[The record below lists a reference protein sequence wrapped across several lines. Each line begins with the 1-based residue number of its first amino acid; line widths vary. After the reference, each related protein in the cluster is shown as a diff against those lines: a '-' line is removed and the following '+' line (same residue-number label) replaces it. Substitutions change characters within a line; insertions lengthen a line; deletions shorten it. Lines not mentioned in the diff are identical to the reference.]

1 MPAWRR
7 NLYVLFV
14 VQLLSVAGFSLVF
27 PFLSLYVKEI
37 GVATGG
43 SIEFWSGMV
52 FSSQALTM
60 MLASPLWG
68 VYSDRHGRKLMLVR
82 ATLGGAVLVVL
93 MGFVQ
98 NAEQLVALRVI
109 QGGVTGVVSAA
120 SALVAATAPREK
132 SGEALGLL
140 SMGRAAGVAVGPVIG
155 GVIGDTFG
163 FRESFWITGVLL
175 ALAGVAVLVWVQE
188 DFTPV
193 ARDRS
198 KSTASEF
205 RRLLTAPGMSGLY
218 ELNFL
223 RSLGHTMIFP
233 LLSLF
238 VVQLVGSEAGAATRT
253 GLIIGAASLSGAI
266 SSVYLGRMGDRVGH
280 TRILMFSAGAA
291 VLLYL
296 PQPFVTSV
304 WQLGLL
310 QLLSGFAVGGIIPA
324 IAALMNLWAP
334 AGNQGAIYGLD
345 NSVNAAARG
354 IAPMIAAGVALWL
367 GLRGV
372 FAAAGVVYLLIV
384 LLSIHVASKAN
395 DAGRQRGRPRAS
407 SPSGAPGD

>member
-27 PFLSLYVKEI
+27 PFLSLYVAEI

-52 FSSQALTM
+52 FSSQAITM
-60 MLASPLWG
+60 MVASPLWG

-82 ATLGGAVLVVL
+82 ATLGGAVLVAL
-93 MGFVQ
+93 MGFAQ
-98 NAEQLVALRVI
+98 NAEQLVVLRII

-155 GVIGDTFG
+155 GVLGDLFG
-163 FRESFWITGVLL
+163 FRESFWITGALLGLAGLAVLL
-175 ALAGVAVLVWVQE
+175 WVHE
-188 DFTPV
+188 DFKPV
-193 ARDRS
+193 VRDRS
-198 KSTASEF
+198 YSTFGEF
-205 RRLLTAPGMSGLY
+205 RRLITAPGMGGLY

-238 VVQLVGSEAGAATRT
+238 VVQLVGSADGAATRT

-266 SSVYLGRMGDRVGH
+266 SSVYLGRLGDRIGH
-280 TRILMFSAGAA
+280 TRILVMCSAAA

-304 WQLGLL
+304 WQLGAL

-334 AGNQGAIYGLD
+334 AGNQGVIYGLD

-354 IAPMIAAGVALWL
+354 IAPMIAAGVALWF

-372 FAAAGVVYLLIV
+372 FAATAVVYLVIV
-384 LLSIHVASKAN
+384 FLSMHVAAKA
-395 DAGRQRGRPRAS
+395 AATQQQRERTQT
-407 SPSGAPGD
+407 SGATGD

>member
-1 MPAWRR
+1 MPVWRR

-14 VQLLSVAGFSLVF
+14 VQLLSIAGFSLVF
-27 PFLSLYVKEI
+27 PFLSLYVAEI

-43 SIEFWSGMV
+43 SIEFWSGLV

-60 MLASPLWG
+60 MVASPLWG

-82 ATLGGAVLVVL
+82 ATLGGAILVAL
-93 MGFVQ
+93 MGFAQ
-98 NAEQLVALRVI
+98 NAEQLVLLRII
-109 QGGVTGVVSAA
+109 QGAVTGVVSAA
-120 SALVAATAPREK
+120 SALVAASAPRER
-132 SGEALGLL
+132 SGEALGML
-140 SMGRAAGVAVGPVIG
+140 SMGRAAGIAVGPVIG
-155 GVIGDTFG
+155 GVLGDMFG
-163 FRESFWITGVLL
+163 FRESFWVTGVLL
-175 ALAGVAVLVWVQE
+175 ALAGVAVMLWVQE
-188 DFTPV
+188 DFKPV
-193 ARDRS
+193 ARERTH
-198 KSTASEF
+198 STFGEF
-205 RRLLTAPGMSGLY
+205 RRLITAPGMGGLY

-238 VVQLVGSEAGAATRT
+238 VVQLVGSADGAATRT

-266 SSVYLGRMGDRVGH
+266 SSVYLGRLGDRVGH
-280 TRILMFSAGAA
+280 TRVLIGCAGAA
-291 VLLYL
+291 VLLYV

-310 QLLSGFAVGGIIPA
+310 QLGSGFAVGGLIPS

-334 AGNQGAIYGLD
+334 AGNQGVTYGLD

-354 IAPMIAAGVALWL
+354 IAPMVAAGVALWF

-372 FAAAGVVYLLIV
+372 FAVAGLVYLLIV
-384 LLSIHVASKAN
+384 LLGMHVAAQAQS
-395 DAGRQRGRPRAS
+395 AGRQRTNHAAS
-407 SPSGAPGD
+407 SPSPGD